1 MLFAILLRKV
11 IRVGQLT
18 IIDAYGR
25 SHEFGTADGAVPIV
39 VRLHDSSLHWKLALN
54 PRLRIGEAFMDGT
67 LTVESGGGIYE
78 FLDFLS
84 RNTGRVPVD
93 RPDALLTWWRL
104 ACRRLALANPIRRS
118 KQNVAH
124 HYDLS
129 SDLYGLFLDSRRQYS
144 CAYFADPGMS
154 LEEAQLAKLNHI
166 AAKLMIQPGQT
177 VLDIGCG
184 WGGMAM
190 HLAEHFGAQ
199 VTGIT
204 LSEEQHAYAVAK
216 AAERGLSNKVSF
228 HLRDYRHE
236 QGTYDR
242 IVSVGMFE
250 HVGVPNYDA
259 FFETVRN
266 RLSEDGI
273 ALIHTIVQMNAP
285 RPTNPWLAKYI
296 FPGGYCPAPSEV
308 LAPVERQ
315 MLWVNDME
323 CLRLHYAETLLHW
336 RRAFMARR
344 EEAKA
349 LYDERFC
356 RMWEF
361 YLAGSEMGFRGDG
374 HLVMQF
380 QLSRDQRAVPFTRD
394 YLYAGAEAETGAAE
408 ANSYRPRRVA

>member
-1 MLFAILLRKV
+1 MLFAILLRKAIHTGRLV
-11 IRVGQLT
+11 V
-18 IIDAYGR
+18 IDAHGQT
-25 SHEFGTADGAVPIV
+25 HEFGTEDGSSPITI
-39 VRLHDSSLHWKLALN
+39 RLHDTSLHWKLALN

-67 LTVESGGGIYE
+67 LTIESGGDIYD
-78 FLDFLS
+78 FLAFLS

-93 RPDALLTWWRL
+93 RTDWLLTWWRL
-104 ACRRLALANPIRRS
+104 ASRRLAQANPIGRA
-118 KQNVAH
+118 KKNVAH

-129 SDLYGLFLDSRRQYS
+129 SELYDLFLDSRRQYS
-144 CAYFADPGMS
+144 CAYFARPDMT
-154 LEEAQLAKLNHI
+154 LEEAQLAKLDHI
-166 AAKLMIQPGQT
+166 AAKLLIAPGQA

-190 HLAEHFGAQ
+190 HLAEHYGAK

-216 AAERGLSNKVSF
+216 AAECGLSDRVSF
-228 HLRDYRHE
+228 HLRDYRDE
-236 QGTYDR
+236 RGTYDR

-259 FFETVRN
+259 YFKTVRD
-266 RLSEDGI
+266 RLAPDGI
-273 ALIHTIVQMNAP
+273 ALVHTIAQMNAP

-296 FPGGYCPAPSEV
+296 FPGGYCPAPSEL

-315 MLWVNDME
+315 MLWIDDME

-344 EEAKA
+344 EEAKT

-374 HLVMQF
+374 HMVVQL
-380 QLSRDQRAVPFTRD
+380 QLSRDQRAVPLTRN
-394 YLYAGAEAETGAAE
+394 YLYPPPELEAAAAGEK
-408 ANSYRPRRVA
+408 SYRPRRVA

>member
-1 MLFAILLRKV
+1 MLFATLLRKAIHTGHLV
-11 IRVGQLT
+11 
-18 IIDAYGR
+18 IIDAHGR
-25 SHEFGTADGAVPIV
+25 AHEFGTTDGSAPITI
-39 VRLHDSSLHWKLALN
+39 RLHDSSLHWKLALN

-67 LTVESGGGIYE
+67 LTVESGGDIYD
-78 FLDFLS
+78 FLAFLS

-93 RPDALLTWWRL
+93 PADWFLTWWRL
-104 ACRRLALANPIRRS
+104 ACRRLAQANPIGRA

-129 SDLYGLFLDSRRQYS
+129 SDLYDLFLDSRRQYS
-144 CAYFADPGMS
+144 CAYFARPDMT
-154 LEEAQLAKLNHI
+154 LEEAQLAKLDHI
-166 AAKLMIQPGQT
+166 AAKLRITPGQT

-184 WGGMAM
+184 WGGMAL
-190 HLAEHFGAQ
+190 HLAEHYGAQ

-216 AAERGLSNKVSF
+216 AAERGLSDKVSY
-228 HLRDYRHE
+228 HLRDYRDE
-236 QGTYDR
+236 RGTYDR

-250 HVGVPNYDA
+250 HVGVPNYDTY
-259 FFETVRN
+259 FKTVRD
-266 RLSEDGI
+266 RLAPDGI
-273 ALIHTIVQMNAP
+273 ALIHTITQMNAP

-296 FPGGYCPAPSEV
+296 FPGGYCPAPSEL

-315 MLWVNDME
+315 MLWIDDME
-323 CLRLHYAETLLHW
+323 SLRLHYAETLLHW

-374 HLVMQF
+374 HMVVQL
-380 QLSRDQRAVPFTRD
+380 QLSRDQRAVPLTRD
-394 YLYAGAEAETGAAE
+394 YLYPSKEVGAAAAGE
-408 ANSYRPRRVA
+408 KSYRPRRVA